1 MRVAGQTEVGWVDGH
16 AKRIGYGQLAT
27 GTNYNYNAVS
37 GAAGGN
43 GDITITSGSKYL
55 WRVTKDCSQFIYG
68 PCTP

>member
-37 GAAGGN
+37 GAPGGN

-55 WRVTKDCSQFIYG
+55 WSVTKDCSQFIYG